1 LLTDPVQKTLCLA
14 VILAIAIVMGFSTS
28 KISAE
33 SKPPRGDGIFT
44 PVISPV
50 ATIDK
55 TGRPITI
62 EATQPE
68 PSFSDIMVAGKPT
81 GDSYTISFPTGS
93 AGGACVYTGTGRYL
107 IESNGTLTFQMLA
120 GCRKLK
126 QGYSYMI
133 CRLNEKLLCSEAPWW
148 FFKGRTFAATDQ
160 GVVINGSLVHP
171 WRDSSEAPQQLRAM
185 VGKIAAMNDR
195 FRNDSRVVHSR
206 LISCRNFHPATRSYE
221 IHEIPTTCV
230 IQSLCSGIPST
241 DSLQDGEVIDWN
253 SSVGNYVKQQ
263 NKISDVSTWS
273 CWVRTQ

>member
-1 LLTDPVQKTLCLA
+1 MTNPVQKAFCLA
-14 VILAIAIVMGFSTS
+14 VILAIAIVVGL
-28 KISAE
+28 SA
-33 SKPPRGDGIFT
+33 SSVSAQSAPSRGDGIFT

-50 ATIDK
+50 APTDK

-81 GDSYTISFPTGS
+81 GDSYTISFPSGS

-107 IESNGTLTFQMLA
+107 IESSGTLTFQMLA
-120 GCRKLK
+120 DCGKLER
-126 QGYSYMI
+126 GYSYMI

-160 GVVINGSLVHP
+160 GVVINDSLVHP
-171 WRDSSEAPQQLRAM
+171 WRDSSEAPQQLQAM
-185 VGKIAAMNDR
+185 VAKITATNNR
-195 FRNDSRVVHSR
+195 FRNDSHVVHSR
-206 LISCRNFHPATRSYE
+206 LISCRNFYPATRSYE

-230 IQSLCSGIPST
+230 IKSLCSGIPST
-241 DSLQDGEVIDWN
+241 GSLREGEVIDWN
-253 SSVGNYVKQQ
+253 SPVGNYVKQQ

-273 CWVRTQ
+273 CWIRTQ